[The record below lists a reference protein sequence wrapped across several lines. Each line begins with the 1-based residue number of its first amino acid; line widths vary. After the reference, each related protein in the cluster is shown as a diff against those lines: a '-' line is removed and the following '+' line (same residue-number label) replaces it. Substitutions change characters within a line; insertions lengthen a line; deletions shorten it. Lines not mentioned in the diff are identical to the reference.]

1 MKVSY
6 ITVTSIILLFIFSA
20 CGISDSSEEEQKG
33 PEFIDGVSE
42 DVWELVSEEQLE
54 TIENEL
60 EMPIY
65 RGDDPPIF
73 PAATNKTQEKND
85 ELIFDTYLAEPVV
98 LKVSSVPNDPIPI
111 ESTMPN
117 VYFRFQNQD
126 PTDKTLSLSMYEEG
140 LGTFTSQKAPIIG
153 ENGYFTIVSV
163 LTGAYFGNEQIEGLI
178 FISGFLGQEAI
189 AELNYNIFML
199 DNSGDDD
206 YIPNNTGRTFIDEW
220 EISELTTWPEIT
232 ENKSE
237 ISVMS
242 MKSSQ

>member
-1 MKVSY
+1 MKLKAN
-6 ITVTSIILLFIFSA
+6 IFTSIILFFIISA
-20 CGISDSSEEEQKG
+20 CGVNDSSDEEQEG
-33 PEFIDGVSE
+33 PEFIDGISE

-60 EMPIY
+60 EMPIH
-65 RGDDPPIF
+65 RGADPPLF
-73 PAATNKTQEKND
+73 PAATNKSQEKDD
-85 ELIFDTYLAEPVV
+85 ELIFDTYLVEPVV
-98 LKVSSVPNDPIPI
+98 LKASSVPNDPIPI

-140 LGTFTSQKAPIIG
+140 LGTFSSQKAPIIG
-153 ENGYFTIVSV
+153 NDGYFTIVSV

-178 FISGFLGQEAI
+178 FISGFLGQDAI
-189 AELNYNIFML
+189 SELNYNIFML

-206 YIPNNTGRTFIDEW
+206 YIPNNSGRTFIDEW
-220 EISELTTWPEIT
+220 EISELTTWPEIS

-237 ISVMS
+237 ISAMS
-242 MKSSQ
+242 LKRFF